1 MRQALKLLV
10 MATLVATVFVSQ
22 TAEAAFFSY
31 PRMLQSHILRIQFTS
46 PALPP
51 FAHSLFC
58 VQYPNDCE
66 VHHIAFR
73 GGKAKMTMRRWL
85 DLVEVNTKVNQDIA
99 FEHNDAGLAGER
111 WIISPKSGDCNDYA
125 VTKRHELLARGWPS
139 RALLLA
145 EVVTT
150 WGEHHLVL
158 VVHSQDGD
166 FVADS
171 LSPHIRTWV
180 QTPYQ
185 WVRIQSPANPEFW
198 ASVAP
203 SAA

>member
-1 MRQALKLLV
+1 MRQAFKLFVAVTLFAGLV
-10 MATLVATVFVSQ
+10 ISQ

-31 PRMLQSHILRIQFTS
+31 PRALQSHILRIQFSS
-46 PALPP
+46 PTLPP
-51 FAHSLFC
+51 FAHSKFC
-58 VQYPNDCE
+58 VQYPTDCE

-73 GGKAKMTMRRWL
+73 GGKAKMTLRRWL
-85 DLVEVNTKVNQDIA
+85 DLVEVNADVNRDIVP
-99 FEHNDAGLAGER
+99 ERNEEGLAGEK
-111 WIISPKSGDCNDYA
+111 WLISPASGDCNDYA
-125 VTKRHELLARGWPS
+125 VTKRHELLQRGWPS

-158 VVHSQDGD
+158 VVHTQDGD

-180 QTPYQ
+180 NAPYQ
-185 WVRIQSPANPEFW
+185 WVRIQSPANPKYW
-198 ASVAP
+198 AAVA
-203 SAA
+203 ATTV